1 MGKVAVGYGVVIRLQ
16 AANLSSFSYEQK
28 INVLDA
34 CRPTLGLSLSAKAK
48 QRLLGNVTHTPVCQT
63 PVCQIELVLWKQFSS
78 TNQLYCWR
86 CLFFITK
93 MVQHC
98 AQHNA
103 EMTM

>member
-63 PVCQIELVLWKQFSS
+63 PVCQIHLYVKLNWFCGSS
-78 TNQLYCWR
+78 S
-86 CLFFITK
+86 
-93 MVQHC
+93 VQQISC
-98 AQHNA
+98 IAGGVYFL
-103 EMTM
+103 